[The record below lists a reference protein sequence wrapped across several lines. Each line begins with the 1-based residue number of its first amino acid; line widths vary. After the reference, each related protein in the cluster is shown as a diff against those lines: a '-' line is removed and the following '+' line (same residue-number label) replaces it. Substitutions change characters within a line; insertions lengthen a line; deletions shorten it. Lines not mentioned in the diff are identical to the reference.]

1 MKGFEEG
8 DVHVGPGGIGIGGS
22 GCELGGVCCRAGRV
36 VPNMKR
42 DTQSKF
48 HSFLKLLVKQRLAKK

>member
-1 MKGFEEG
+1 
-8 DVHVGPGGIGIGGS
+8 VHVGSGGIGGL

-48 HSFLKLLVKQRLAKK
+48 HSLLKLFVKQLLAKK